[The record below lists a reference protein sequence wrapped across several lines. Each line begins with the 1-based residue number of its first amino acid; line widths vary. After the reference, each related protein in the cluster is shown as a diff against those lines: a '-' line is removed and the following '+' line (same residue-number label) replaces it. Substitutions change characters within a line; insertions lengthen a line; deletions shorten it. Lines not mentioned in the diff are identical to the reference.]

1 MFMIFQANH
10 LPRLSGNN
18 MAMILEGY
26 IRVPHEELEAIK
38 NQLNEHIENTLNED
52 GCLEFD
58 VT

>member
-1 MFMIFQANH
+1 
-10 LPRLSGNN
+10 